1 MLGRQDRRSVLG
13 GLPLVWNTRRPNLR
27 RFFLFFSSFPSLFRF
42 AAGRI
47 WRRDDIRPAG
57 LENEGASCK
66 VLNKG
71 MLSDYLWSVLFSH

>member
-13 GLPLVWNTRRPNLR
+13 GLRLVWNTRRPNLR
-27 RFFLFFSSFPSLFRF
+27 LRFFSSFPSLCRF